1 MALTQDSIIAASLGI
16 LDEFG
21 LADLTMRRVASE
33 LDVKAGALYWH
44 FPNKQTLLAAV
55 ADQVLAGL
63 EEPDGRSD
71 IAEWLTS
78 WADRFR
84 QLLLAHRDAAELVA
98 SALALRLGA
107 VDPCESGRL
116 RLEELGLGGDE
127 ADATMQA
134 HLHFVL
140 GHTVEEQTRS
150 QLVALGVLEHA
161 DTDRSERH
169 FATGVALL
177 VNGVSQVLSATDGIS
192 IRSMA

>member
-1 MALTQDSIIAASLGI
+1 MALTQDSIIAASLDI
-16 LDEFG
+16 LDVFG

-55 ADQVLAGL
+55 ADQILADMG
-63 EEPDGRSD
+63 EPDGHPD
-71 IAEWLTS
+71 IAAWLTS
-78 WADRFR
+78 WANLFR
-84 QLLLAHRDAAELVA
+84 QLLLSHRDAAELVA

-107 VDPCESGRL
+107 VDPCESGRF
-116 RLEELGLGGDE
+116 RLEALGLG
-127 ADATMQA
+127 ADAAEATMQA

-150 QLVALGVLEHA
+150 QLVALGVLDDA
-161 DTDRSERH
+161 DQERSERH

-177 VNGVSQVLSATDGIS
+177 VRGVEYVLP
-192 IRSMA
+192 RRMA